1 MTLEEVKELVCEFG
15 SEDAVVFDD
24 FCDAFI
30 GVTEDGRAAY
40 DYEKMVQCLVDEDGM
55 TEEDA
60 MDYIAYNTIM
70 AIPYMGDMAPVV
82 IYPLNYEWL

>member
-15 SEDAVVFDD
+15 SEDAIVFND

-30 GVTEDGRAAY
+30 GVSEEGRAVY
-40 DYEKMVQCLVDEDGM
+40 DYDMMVRCLVDEDGM

-60 MDYIAYNTIM
+60 MDYIAYNTIRS
-70 AIPYMGDMAPVV
+70 IPYMGAMAPIVL
-82 IYPLNYEWL
+82 YHLNREWL